1 MRSQTKNKLLIAT
14 ALASLLAG
22 VGLAGAQSSNEERA
36 KTPGAKSPT
45 EHAAP
50 AGPRAQSQT
59 EPKGAQSQTEPKGA
73 VGNHAQQGN
82 TPNRMGQSEPKSGN
96 APNNRMGQSEP
107 KSGGKA
113 DRLDAQK
120 SGAPN
125 SSAQTEKNKSDRNP
139 SAVENEHG
147 RNDRSGA
154 AESRG
159 KTQEN
164 RGAAENKD
172 AKRPASASLST
183 EQRTKIRETVIRE
196 SNAPRLARTDLNIN
210 LSVGERIPRDRI
222 HIRPLPLPATIV
234 EIEPQWR
241 GYEYFLVGDEVVV
254 VDPDTL
260 EIVAVIPA

>member
-1 MRSQTKNKLLIAT
+1 MRSKTKNKLLIAT

-22 VGLAGAQSSNEERA
+22 VGLAGAQSGNEERA

-50 AGPRAQSQT
+50 AAPHAQSQT
-59 EPKGAQSQTEPKGA
+59 EPKGSI
-73 VGNHAQQGN
+73 GNHAQQ
-82 TPNRMGQSEPKSGN
+82 GN

-113 DRLDAQK
+113 DRLDTQK

-159 KTQEN
+159 KTQDN
-164 RGAAENKD
+164 RGTAENKD
-172 AKRPASASLST
+172 AKRPAAASLST

-196 SNAPRLARTDLNIN
+196 SNAPRLARNDLNIN

-222 HIRPLPLPATIV
+222 HIRPLPLPSTIV

-241 GYEYFLVGDEVVV
+241 GYDYFLVGDEVVV

>member
-1 MRSQTKNKLLIAT
+1 MRSKTKNKLLIAT

-82 TPNRMGQSEPKSGN
+82 TP
-96 APNNRMGQSEP
+96 NRMGQSEP

>member
-22 VGLAGAQSSNEERA
+22 VGLASAQSTGEDHA
-36 KTPGAKSPT
+36 KSPGAKSPVAT
-45 EHAAP
+45 EHGAP
-50 AGPRAQSQT
+50 SGPHAQS
-59 EPKGAQSQTEPKGA
+59 
-73 VGNHAQQGN
+73 
-82 TPNRMGQSEPKSGN
+82 QSEPKGSIGNRAQQGN

-107 KSGGKA
+107 KSSGKT

-164 RGAAENKD
+164 RGTAESQD

-196 SNAPRLARTDLNIN
+196 SNAPRLARNDLNIN

>member
-1 MRSQTKNKLLIAT
+1 MRRQTKNRLLIAT

-22 VGLAGAQSSNEERA
+22 VGLASAQGTSEDHGKS
-36 KTPGAKSPT
+36 PGAKSPAAT
-45 EHAAP
+45 EHSAP
-50 AGPRAQSQT
+50 SGPRAQSQT
-59 EPKGAQSQTEPKGA
+59 EPKGS
-73 VGNHAQQGN
+73 VGNHAQQ
-82 TPNRMGQSEPKSGN
+82 GN

-125 SSAQTEKNKSDRNP
+125 SSAQTEKNKSDRSP
-139 SAVENEHG
+139 SAVENERG

-154 AESRG
+154 AESGG

-164 RGAAENKD
+164 RGTAENKD

-183 EQRTKIRETVIRE
+183 EQRTKIRESVIRE
-196 SNAPRLARTDLNIN
+196 SNAPRLARNDLNIN
-210 LSVGERIPRDRI
+210 VTVGERIPRDRI

-234 EIEPQWR
+234 EIEPEWR
-241 GYEYFLVGDEVVV
+241 GYNYFLVGDEVVV
-254 VDPDTL
+254 VDPDTF